1 MAHTRLSATPYT
13 AHCAILPACAD
24 TKTEGEDKAGGCYV
38 LKAAGT
44 PMTRPV
50 LSLSR
55 SLSLTFSPG
64 EFSISSTLGSESPA
78 WTMAAVVVR
87 EKLRVREVVL
97 IEEPGMGARGRRSK
111 YERYMGIGKM
121 EGGAGDQGRLK

>member
-1 MAHTRLSATPYT
+1 
-13 AHCAILPACAD
+13 
-24 TKTEGEDKAGGCYV
+24 
-38 LKAAGT
+38 
-44 PMTRPV
+44 MTRPV